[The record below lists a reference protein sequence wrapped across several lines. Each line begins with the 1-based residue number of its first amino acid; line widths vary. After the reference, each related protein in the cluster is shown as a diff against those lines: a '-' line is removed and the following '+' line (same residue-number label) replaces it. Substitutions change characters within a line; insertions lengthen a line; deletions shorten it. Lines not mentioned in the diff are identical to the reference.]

1 MASNNE
7 EAKILLIDDSVQNL
21 RLLGNMLREKN
32 YQIAL
37 AQSGKEGLQ
46 LAARIQPD
54 LILLDIM
61 MPELDGY
68 EVCKKLK
75 EDSNTR
81 HIPVIF
87 LTAKTSNQDVVNGF
101 QMGGVDYI
109 TKPFNKQE
117 LFMRIKTHLELKQA
131 RDKISRQAETLRD
144 LNATKDKMF
153 SVISHDLRAPLG
165 GIKSMLDLMYEDQ
178 QQNRQISSRS
188 LDSLKNAA
196 DQTYN
201 LLENLLFWSRSQR
214 GKLVNDPEKINIYDL
229 IIENL
234 ELLQTMS
241 DNKQLEID
249 NRVDKDASAVGDRNM
264 IKTVLR
270 NLINNAIKF
279 THEKGRIT
287 IDCEVKD
294 GMAEV
299 SVADNGTGIQKQNL
313 EKILNM
319 KEYYTTFGT
328 RREKGSGL
336 GLNLCIDFIRRNN
349 GELYIDSEYGKG
361 SMFTFTLPLEETQ
374 SESDAEDPDGDQE

>member
-32 YQIAL
+32 YQMAL

-87 LTAKTSNQDVVNGF
+87 LTAKTSNEDVVNGF
-101 QMGGVDYI
+101 QLGGVDYI

-131 RDKISRQAETLRD
+131 RDKISRQAETLRE

-229 IIENL
+229 IVENL

-249 NRVDKDASAVGDRNM
+249 NRVDADATAVGDRNM
-264 IKTVLR
+264 VKTVLR

-279 THEKGRIT
+279 THEKGCIT
-287 IDCEVKD
+287 LDYEVRD

-299 SVADNGTGIQKQNL
+299 SISDNGTGIQKQNL

-361 SMFTFTLPLEETQ
+361 SMFTFTLPLERNG
-374 SESDAEDPDGDQE
+374 SEQGPDGSGGAQE

>member
-7 EAKILLIDDSVQNL
+7 EAKILLVDDSVQNL
-21 RLLGNMLREKN
+21 RLLGNMLREKS

-37 AQSGKEGLQ
+37 AQNGKEGLQ
-46 LAARIQPD
+46 LAAKILPD

-68 EVCKKLK
+68 EVCKQLK
-75 EDSNTR
+75 EDEKTR

-87 LTAKTSNQDVVNGF
+87 LTAKTSNNDIVNGF
-101 QMGGVDYI
+101 QIGGVDYI
-109 TKPFNKQE
+109 TKPFNKEE

-131 RDKISRQAETLRD
+131 HDKISRQAESLKE

-178 QQNRQISSRS
+178 SAEKKISPQS
-188 LDSLKNAA
+188 LNSLKNAA

-201 LLENLLFWSRSQR
+201 LLENLLYWSRSQR
-214 GKLVNDPEKINIYDL
+214 GKLVNNPEMINMYDL
-229 IIENL
+229 VVENL

-241 DNKQLEID
+241 DNKKLEVK
-249 NRVDKDASAVGDRNM
+249 NQVDPQAEAWADRNM
-264 IKTVLR
+264 VKTVLR
-270 NLINNAIKF
+270 NLIINAIKF
-279 THEKGRIT
+279 TREKGQIT
-287 IDCEVKD
+287 ITSEYKEELV
-294 GMAEV
+294 EV
-299 SVADNGTGIQKQNL
+299 SVGDNGVGIQKQNL

-328 RREKGSGL
+328 KREKGSGL

-349 GELYIDSEYGKG
+349 GELYIDSDYGKG
-361 SMFTFTLPLEETQ
+361 STFTFTLPGKASAIQE
-374 SESDAEDPDGDQE
+374 DAE

>member
-7 EAKILLIDDSVQNL
+7 EAKILLVDDSVQNL
-21 RLLGNMLREKN
+21 RLLGNMLREKS

-37 AQSGKEGLQ
+37 AQNGKEGLQ
-46 LAARIQPD
+46 LAAKILPD

-68 EVCKKLK
+68 EVCKQLK
-75 EDSNTR
+75 EDENTR

-87 LTAKTSNQDVVNGF
+87 LTAKTSNNDIVNGF
-101 QMGGVDYI
+101 QIGGVDYI
-109 TKPFNKQE
+109 TKPFNKEE

-131 RDKISRQAETLRD
+131 HDKISRQAESLRE

-178 QQNRQISSRS
+178 SAEKKISPQS
-188 LDSLKNAA
+188 LNSLKNAA

-201 LLENLLFWSRSQR
+201 LLENLLYWSRSQR
-214 GKLVNDPEKINIYDL
+214 GKLVNNPEMINIYEL
-229 IIENL
+229 VVENM

-241 DNKQLEID
+241 ENKKLEVK
-249 NRVDKDASAVGDRNM
+249 NQVDTQAEAWADRNM
-264 IKTVLR
+264 VKTVLR
-270 NLINNAIKF
+270 NLIINAIKF
-279 THEKGRIT
+279 TREKGQIT
-287 IDCEVKD
+287 ITSDYKD
-294 GMAEV
+294 GLLEV
-299 SVADNGTGIQKQNL
+299 SVGDNGVGIQKQNL

-328 RREKGSGL
+328 KREKGSGL

-349 GELYIDSEYGKG
+349 GELYIDSDYGKG
-361 SMFTFTLPLEETQ
+361 STFTFTLAVK
-374 SESDAEDPDGDQE
+374 ESAIQENAE

>member
-1 MASNNE
+1 MASNNQ

-75 EDSNTR
+75 EDANTR

-87 LTAKTSNQDVVNGF
+87 LTAKTSNEDVVNGF
-101 QMGGVDYI
+101 QLGGVDYI

-131 RDKISRQAETLRD
+131 RDKISRQAETLRE

-249 NRVDKDASAVGDRNM
+249 NRVDTDATAMGDRNM
-264 IKTVLR
+264 VKTVLR

-279 THEKGRIT
+279 THEKGRII
-287 IDCEVKD
+287 IDYELRE

-299 SVADNGTGIQKQNL
+299 SISDNGTGIQKQNL

-361 SMFTFTLPLEETQ
+361 SMFTFTLPLEKTE
-374 SESDAEDPDGDQE
+374 SEQDTDESGGAQE

>member
-249 NRVDKDASAVGDRNM
+249 NRVDKDASALGDRNM

>member
-87 LTAKTSNQDVVNGF
+87 LTAKTSNEDVVNGF
-101 QMGGVDYI
+101 QLGGVDYI

-131 RDKISRQAETLRD
+131 RDKISRQAETLRE

-214 GKLVNDPEKINIYDL
+214 GRLVNDPEKINIYDL
-229 IIENL
+229 IVENL

-241 DNKQLEID
+241 DNKKLEID

-287 IDCEVKD
+287 LDYEVRD

-299 SVADNGTGIQKQNL
+299 SVSDTGTGIQKQNL

-361 SMFTFTLPLEETQ
+361 SMFTFTLPLEKSG
-374 SESDAEDPDGDQE
+374 SEQDPDESGETDE

>member
-7 EAKILLIDDSVQNL
+7 EAKILLVDDSVQNL
-21 RLLGNMLREKN
+21 RLLGNMLREKS

-37 AQSGKEGLQ
+37 AQNGKEGLQ
-46 LAARIQPD
+46 LAAKILPD

-68 EVCKKLK
+68 EVCKQLK
-75 EDSNTR
+75 EDENTR

-87 LTAKTSNQDVVNGF
+87 LTAKTSNNDIVNGF
-101 QMGGVDYI
+101 QIGGVDYI
-109 TKPFNKQE
+109 TKPFNKEE

-131 RDKISRQAETLRD
+131 HDKISRQAESLRE

-178 QQNRQISSRS
+178 SAEKKISPQS
-188 LDSLKNAA
+188 LNSLKNAA

-201 LLENLLFWSRSQR
+201 LLENLLYWSRSQR
-214 GKLVNDPEKINIYDL
+214 GKLVNNPEMINIYEL
-229 IIENL
+229 VVENM

-241 DNKQLEID
+241 ENKKLEVK
-249 NRVDKDASAVGDRNM
+249 NQVDTQAEAWADRNM
-264 IKTVLR
+264 VKTVLR
-270 NLINNAIKF
+270 NLIINAIKF
-279 THEKGRIT
+279 TREKGQIT
-287 IDCEVKD
+287 ITSEYKD
-294 GMAEV
+294 GLLEV
-299 SVADNGTGIQKQNL
+299 SVGDNGVGIQKQNL

-328 RREKGSGL
+328 KREKGSGL

-349 GELYIDSEYGKG
+349 GELYIDSDYGKG
-361 SMFTFTLPLEETQ
+361 STFTFTLPVK
-374 SESDAEDPDGDQE
+374 ESAIQENAE

>member
-7 EAKILLIDDSVQNL
+7 EAKILLVDDSVQNL

-37 AQSGKEGLQ
+37 AQNGKEGLQ
-46 LAARIQPD
+46 LAAKILPD

-68 EVCKKLK
+68 EVCKRLK
-75 EDSNTR
+75 EDEKTR

-87 LTAKTSNQDVVNGF
+87 LTAKTSNNDIVSGF
-101 QMGGVDYI
+101 QIGGVDYI
-109 TKPFNKQE
+109 TKPFNKEE

-131 RDKISRQAETLRD
+131 HDKISRQAESLKE

-178 QQNRQISSRS
+178 SANKQISPQS
-188 LDSLKNAA
+188 LNSLKNAA

-201 LLENLLFWSRSQR
+201 LLENLLYWSRSQR
-214 GKLVNDPEKINIYDL
+214 GRLVNNPEMINLYDL
-229 IIENL
+229 VIENM

-241 DNKQLEID
+241 DNKQIEVK
-249 NRVDKDASAVGDRNM
+249 NQVDPHAKALADRNM
-264 IKTVLR
+264 VKTVLR
-270 NLINNAIKF
+270 NLIINAIKF
-279 THEKGRIT
+279 TREKGQIT
-287 IDCEVKD
+287 MASEYKD
-294 GMAEV
+294 GLLELSV
-299 SVADNGTGIQKQNL
+299 SDNGVGIQKQNL

-328 RREKGSGL
+328 KREKGSGL

-361 SMFTFTLPLEETQ
+361 STFTFTLPVKASDTQ
-374 SESDAEDPDGDQE
+374 EDSE

>member
-7 EAKILLIDDSVQNL
+7 EAKILLVDDSVQNL

-37 AQSGKEGLQ
+37 AQNGKEGLQ
-46 LAARIQPD
+46 LAAKILPD

-68 EVCKKLK
+68 EVCKRLK
-75 EDSNTR
+75 EDEKTR

-87 LTAKTSNQDVVNGF
+87 LTAKTSNNDIVSGF
-101 QMGGVDYI
+101 QIGGVDYI
-109 TKPFNKQE
+109 TKPFNKEE

-131 RDKISRQAETLRD
+131 HDKISRQAESLKE

-178 QQNRQISSRS
+178 SANKQISLQS
-188 LDSLKNAA
+188 LNSLKNAA

-201 LLENLLFWSRSQR
+201 LLENLLYWSRSQR
-214 GKLVNDPEKINIYDL
+214 GRLVNNPEMINLYDL
-229 IIENL
+229 VIENM

-241 DNKQLEID
+241 DNKKIEVNNQ
-249 NRVDKDASAVGDRNM
+249 VDPHATALADRNM
-264 IKTVLR
+264 VKTVLR
-270 NLINNAIKF
+270 NLIINAIKF
-279 THEKGRIT
+279 TREKGQIT
-287 IDCEVKD
+287 MANEYKD
-294 GMAEV
+294 GLLEV
-299 SVADNGTGIQKQNL
+299 SVTDNGVGIQKQNL

-328 RREKGSGL
+328 KREKGSGL

-361 SMFTFTLPLEETQ
+361 STFTFTLPVEASDTQ
-374 SESDAEDPDGDQE
+374 KDSE

>member
-7 EAKILLIDDSVQNL
+7 EAKILLVDDSVQNL

-37 AQSGKEGLQ
+37 AQNGKEGLQ
-46 LAARIQPD
+46 LASRIMPD

-68 EVCKKLK
+68 EVCKRLK
-75 EDSNTR
+75 DDKNTR

-87 LTAKTSNQDVVNGF
+87 LTAKTSNNDIVNGF

-109 TKPFNKQE
+109 TKPFNKEE
-117 LFMRIKTHLELKQA
+117 LFMRIKTHLELKHA
-131 RDKISRQAETLRD
+131 HDKISRQAESLKE

-165 GIKSMLDLMYEDQ
+165 GIKSMLDLMYDDQ
-178 QQNRQISSRS
+178 RDDKQISPQS
-188 LDSLKNAA
+188 LNSLKNAA

-201 LLENLLFWSRSQR
+201 LLENLLYWSRSQR
-214 GKLVNDPEKINIYDL
+214 DRLANNPEMVNIYDL
-229 IIENL
+229 VVENM

-241 DNKQLEID
+241 ENKQLEVK
-249 NRVDKDASAVGDRNM
+249 NQVDPNAQAWADRNM
-264 IKTVLR
+264 VKTVLR
-270 NLINNAIKF
+270 NLIINAIKF
-279 THEKGRIT
+279 TREKGRIT
-287 IDCEVKD
+287 LASEKKD
-294 GMAEV
+294 GYLEV
-299 SVADNGTGIQKQNL
+299 SVSDNGLGIQKHNL
-313 EKILNM
+313 EKILNK

-328 RREKGSGL
+328 KREKGSGL

-361 SMFTFTLPLEETQ
+361 SAFTFTLPLK
-374 SESDAEDPDGDQE
+374 DASG